1 MNPYTYIRHLAV
13 LVAFLLVSFV
23 SFGQGKAVPSE
34 AAMVKNAQS
43 LYEQGRYREACEI
56 LMEQS
61 KHQNV
66 ALHSRIMTGITI
78 FLLIDIIGVF
88 FFLYIE
94 KRKAYKLLVD
104 RNADCAQRPMFD
116 PHTIDFS
123 AAETDGEEDK
133 ELLESLHQLFEKDK
147 IHLSGDLKIDMV
159 AQKLN
164 TTRAVVSK
172 LTNQYLGRS
181 FPALVNQYR
190 INEAVRLL
198 LDPKTSNYKLDA
210 IGSLC
215 GFNNRQVFHAAFKKE
230 TGLTPLE
237 FKHASTS
244 ND

>member
-1 MNPYTYIRHLAV
+1 MNPYTHIRHLTILAT
-13 LVAFLLVSFV
+13 FLLMSFV
-23 SFGQGKAVPSE
+23 SFGQGKGVPSE
-34 AAMVKNAQS
+34 TLVLQKAQQ
-43 LYEQGRYREACEI
+43 LYDQKQYREACEL
-56 LMEQS
+56 LMQS
-61 KHQNV
+61 SNHQV
-66 ALHSRIMTGITI
+66 SVMHSRIMTGITI
-78 FLLIDIIGVF
+78 FLLIDVIGVF

-104 RNADCAQRPMFD
+104 RNADCAKRPMFD
-116 PHTIDFS
+116 PNAIDFS
-123 AAETDGEEDK
+123 VPDADAGTDK
-133 ELLESLHQLFEKDK
+133 VLLESIHMLFEKEK
-147 IHLSGDLKIDMV
+147 IHLDSDLKIDMV
-159 AQKLN
+159 AQRLN
-164 TTRAVVSK
+164 TNRAVISK
-172 LTNQYLGRS
+172 LINQYLGRS